1 MSIQSFKIAI
11 PQATLDDL
19 RERLACTRWPDEVE
33 GAGWD
38 YGTNLGYMKELADY
52 WQHEYDWRAQE
63 AMLNSFSHFR
73 ADIDGLGIHFI
84 HERGKGPRPMPIILT
99 HGWPGSFC
107 EMLKVIPMLTD
118 PESHGGKAEDAF
130 DVIVPS
136 LPGYGFSDRP
146 TQRGMT
152 SSRIADMWARLMTKA
167 LGYQR
172 FAAQGGDWGSSVT
185 EQLAVA
191 HPDVVL
197 GFHLNNIPFHHLFA
211 KADNL
216 SQEEQIYLEAA
227 GRWQFA
233 EGAYAI
239 IQGSKPQTLAY
250 GLQDSPVGLA
260 AWIVEKFRSWSD
272 CDGDVEKRFTKDEL
286 LTTITL
292 YWVTETINAANRLYY
307 DSAHDFTSPQHAGRS
322 DVQAAIA
329 RFPKDILPAPREWA
343 ERWFNM
349 QRWTAMPRGG
359 HFAAMEEPE
368 LLVEDLRAF
377 FHDLKAKN

>member
-1 MSIQSFKIAI
+1 MNIQSFKIAI

-19 RERLACTRWPDEVE
+19 RERLAHTRWPDEVE

-38 YGTNLGYMKELADY
+38 YGTNLQYMKELTDY
-52 WQHEYDWRAQE
+52 WQHQYDWRKHEAELNTFAQFKAE
-63 AMLNSFSHFR
+63 
-73 ADIDGLGIHFI
+73 IDDVGIHFI
-84 HERGKGPRPMPIILT
+84 HERGKGPNPLPIILT
-99 HGWPGSFC
+99 HGWPGSFY

-118 PESHGGKAEDAF
+118 PESYGGKAEDAF
-130 DVIVPS
+130 DVIIPS

-152 SSRIADMWARLMTKA
+152 STRIADMWVRLMTKA

-172 FAAQGGDWGSSVT
+172 FAAQGGDWGGTVT

-216 SQEEQIYLEAA
+216 SQEEQTYLEAA

-233 EGAYAI
+233 EGAYAM

-250 GLQDSPVGLA
+250 GLHDSPVGLA

-307 DSAHDFTSPQHAGRS
+307 DSAHDFTSPQHTGRS

-377 FHDLKAKN
+377 FHNLKAKN

>member
-1 MSIQSFKIAI
+1 MSIQSFNIAI

-19 RERLACTRWPDEVE
+19 RERLASTRWPDEVE

-38 YGTNLGYMKELADY
+38 YGTNLEYMKELADY
-52 WQHEYDWRAQE
+52 WQNQYDWRKQE
-63 AMLNSFSHFR
+63 AELNTFAQFR
-73 ADIDGLGIHFI
+73 TEVDGLGIHFI

-99 HGWPGSFC
+99 HGWPSSFC
-107 EMLKVIPMLTD
+107 EMLKVIPRLSD
-118 PESHGGKAEDAF
+118 PERHGGKAEDAF

-146 TQRGMT
+146 TERGMT
-152 SSRIADMWARLMTKA
+152 SSRIAEMWARLMTQE

-172 FAAQGGDWGSSVT
+172 FAAQGGDWGSVVT

-191 HPDVVL
+191 HPEMVL
-197 GFHLNNIPFHHLFA
+197 GFHLNNIPYHHLLA
-211 KADNL
+211 KPDNL
-216 SQEEQIYLEAA
+216 SQVEKTYLEAV
-227 GRWQFA
+227 GPWQFA
-233 EGAYAI
+233 EGAYAM

-260 AWIVEKFRSWSD
+260 AWIVEKYRSWSD
-272 CDGDVEKRFTKDEL
+272 CAGDVEKRFSKDEL

-307 DSAHDFTSPQHAGRS
+307 DSAHDAMPPPHPRKSEVA
-322 DVQAAIA
+322 AAIA

-343 ERWFNM
+343 ERWFHV
-349 QRWTAMPRGG
+349 QRWTAMPSGG

-377 FHDLKAKN
+377 FRPLRA